1 MNFIKSLLIIFLL
14 SFFTHCQSGPFPAFI
29 YQYSTQHMIGDTTGN
44 NLTSAKIVKFGK
56 SCSLSG
62 YIINFFYYGAGNSI
76 EEAARNGNIQKV
88 ALVDRESLSILG
100 VLFYRECIVV
110 WGE

>member
-1 MNFIKSLLIIFLL
+1 M
-14 SFFTHCQSGPFPAFI
+14 SFFNHCQSGPYPAFL
-29 YQYSTQHMIGDTTGN
+29 YQYSTQHTTGDSTGT

-56 SCSLSG
+56 SCSVSG

-76 EEAARNGNIQKV
+76 EEATRNGNIQKV
-88 ALVDRESLSILG
+88 ALIDRESLSIFG
-100 VLFYRECIVV
+100 ALFYRECIVV